1 VRPFQGREV
10 ACGWW
15 TFSGGV
21 APGYVTSALSGRAEF
36 GHLRAE
42 EGAPPFRRVPQQI
55 QVRISMAR
63 RIEGVVLLSCMA
75 GISALSLSQAANPS
89 VIRAVDA
96 KNHVGETATVC
107 GEVVDS
113 RIGKYGVGNYGRPV
127 TLDLDS
133 PEPQPVFFF
142 VTWGTNQAK
151 AEQVRNSYQGKQVC
165 VAGKIV
171 KGGTAP
177 YIIASE
183 PSQIKIQTG
192 DKR

>member
-1 VRPFQGREV
+1 M
-10 ACGWW
+10 
-15 TFSGGV
+15 
-21 APGYVTSALSGRAEF
+21 RAT
-36 GHLRAE
+36 RN
-42 EGAPPFRRVPQQI
+42 
-55 QVRISMAR
+55 
-63 RIEGVVLLSCMA
+63 VVLLSCVV
-75 GISALSLSQAANPS
+75 GISVLSLSQAANPR
-89 VIRAVDA
+89 VIRPMDA

-113 RIGKYGVGNYGRPV
+113 KIGKYGVGGYGRPV

-133 PEPQPVFFF
+133 PEPHPVFFF
-142 VTWGTNQAK
+142 MAFGADHAK

-183 PSQIKIQTG
+183 PSQIKIQTD
-192 DKR
+192 DKK

>member
-1 VRPFQGREV
+1 
-10 ACGWW
+10 
-15 TFSGGV
+15 
-21 APGYVTSALSGRAEF
+21 
-36 GHLRAE
+36 
-42 EGAPPFRRVPQQI
+42 
-55 QVRISMAR
+55 MAR
-63 RIEGVVLLSCMA
+63 RIEGIVLLSCVA

-113 RIGKYGVGNYGRPV
+113 GIGKYGVGNFGRPV

-133 PEPQPVFFF
+133 PEPHPLFFF
-142 VTWGTNQAK
+142 VTFGADHAK
-151 AEQVRNSYQGKQVC
+151 AEQVRASYQGKQVC

-192 DKR
+192 DKK